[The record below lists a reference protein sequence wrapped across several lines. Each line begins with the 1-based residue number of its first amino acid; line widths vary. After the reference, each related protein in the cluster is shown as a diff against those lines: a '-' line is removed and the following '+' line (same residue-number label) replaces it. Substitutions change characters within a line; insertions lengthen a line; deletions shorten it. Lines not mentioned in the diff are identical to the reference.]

1 MLLITCPGHPK
12 PSVANNRILGHYSDA
27 IPIRVTGMGDSPMA
41 LTWVSGSRDSRHA
54 PTTQEQQSDL
64 RPFLNYAHS
73 AGHLQ
78 SAAYVPSMVISCVC

>member
-1 MLLITCPGHPK
+1 MQSPLADMECRDGVLLITCPGHPE

-54 PTTQEQQSDL
+54 PTTQEQ
-64 RPFLNYAHS
+64 HS
-73 AGHLQ
+73 LTSG
-78 SAAYVPSMVISCVC
+78 PS